1 MNELPKEY
9 AELVEVH
16 KQNKP
21 KEKAS
26 PFLVLND
33 KGAVR
38 QLLSN
43 LENII
48 LFEPMG
54 KSLAFNEFMAG
65 EMDAAAGF
73 FPGAAQRT

>member
-54 KSLAFNEFMAG
+54 KSLAFNEFTQ
-65 EMDAAAGF
+65 EI
-73 FPGAAQRT
+73 